1 MLSCAFFGHRSYNYE
16 PYKEK
21 LEEIIV
27 DLVERGVTVFYNGG
41 RGVFD
46 SLCARTVYKLKEKYP
61 HIKNIL
67 VLSYIPDKN
76 FELPSHYDESVYL
89 LTDRVPLRYAILKTN
104 REIVKIANYIVS
116 GVAYPWGGAKTACD
130 YAKKLCRTMF
140 NVVDG
145 SSYCDYD
152 FEIILDKEKETYR
165 KVKKTMKHPI
175 KK

>member
-27 DLVERGVTVFYNGG
+27 DLIKRGVTVFYNGG
-41 RGVFD
+41 RGFFD
-46 SLCARTVYKLKEKYP
+46 SLCARTVHKLKDKYP
-61 HIKNIL
+61 NIKNIL
-67 VLSYIPDKN
+67 VLSYMPDKN

-89 LTDRVPLRYAILKTN
+89 LTKRVPMQYAIIHTN
-104 REIVKIANYIVS
+104 REMVKIANYIVS
-116 GVAYPWGGAKTACD
+116 GVAFPWGGAKTACD
-130 YAKKLCRTMF
+130 YAKKLYKTMF

-152 FEIILDKEKETYR
+152 YDIIVDHEKRTIK
-165 KVKKTMKHPI
+165 KVKQYKE
-175 KK
+175 